1 MKDVP
6 VLGKWSHRNLWGV
19 SWVSVLSGVR
29 QVHRCSPLDDA
40 VDVELIVSF
49 LTAALFCVCFGSVV
63 KVVFNSSVK
72 S

>member
-49 LTAALFCVCFGSVV
+49 VTDALFFFGSV
-63 KVVFNSSVK
+63 KVVFNSSVN